1 MGRFN
6 MHKVALTYYD
16 RVDAYMAENLDICLS
31 CPNCR
36 IEREKGEA
44 WGSRFTHTY
53 YECDV
58 LDGLARECPQL
69 EEIEDV

>member
-1 MGRFN
+1 M
-6 MHKVALTYYD
+6 KTITLTYYD
-16 RVDAYMAENLDICLS
+16 RVDAYMAENLDTCLS

-36 IEREKGEA
+36 VEREKGEA

-69 EEIEDV
+69 DNEGETDE